1 MNAAVLAAGAV
12 KLFIGIGLG
21 GLGVA
26 LAWKLLTRMLSSGD
40 GPPLEENPAAGV
52 LHASALLSLAMLV
65 RQTLAALYDT
75 IDLFILRGDL
85 LTTLPRVLLF
95 GGLHIGLA
103 LVVGSALLVMGV
115 WLFDRLTPGI
125 DELAAVRAGRLGP
138 AVVLGAILVT
148 LSLLAAPGLE
158 ALLSGLIP
166 YPQLPEGVG
175 TTTS

>member
-1 MNAAVLAAGAV
+1 MNAAVMAAGLV

-26 LAWKLLTRMLSSGD
+26 LAWKLLTRVLWSGQ
-40 GPPLEENPAAGV
+40 GGVHEENTATGV

-75 IDLFILRGDL
+75 IDLFIARGDIVR
-85 LTTLPRVLLF
+85 TIPRVLLL

-103 LVVGSALLVMGV
+103 LIVGGSILAMGV
-115 WLFDRLTPGI
+115 WLFNRLTPGV
-125 DELAAVRAGRLGP
+125 DEIAEVRAGKVGP
-138 AVVLGAILVT
+138 AIVLGAILVT
-148 LSLLAAPGLE
+148 LALLAAPGLE

-166 YPQLPEGVG
+166 YPQLPDGVG

>member
-1 MNAAVLAAGAV
+1 MNAAVMAAGLV

-26 LAWKLLTRMLSSGD
+26 LAWKMLTRVLSSGE
-40 GPPLEENPAAGV
+40 GQPLEENPAVGV

-65 RQTLAALYDT
+65 RQTLTALYDT
-75 IDLFILRGDL
+75 IDLFILRGDIVR
-85 LTTLPRVLLF
+85 TIPRVLLL

-103 LVVGSALLVMGV
+103 LGVGGTLLAMGV
-115 WLFDRLTPGI
+115 WIFNRLTPGI
-125 DELAAVRAGRLGP
+125 DELAAVRAGKLGP
-138 AVVLGAILVT
+138 ALVLGAILVT
-148 LSLLAAPGLE
+148 LALLAAPGLE